1 MYLRRPMRTQTKIAV
16 IFFLISLATIVILSA
31 SVYYFIIQYSY
42 TDFYKRLEI
51 RGVVT
56 AKAYLDQEEASQAV
70 LQEVR
75 EMHLE
80 KLPEEREYFLK
91 IEDGKGFEQE
101 AAELK
106 LPLSFFTKVLTD
118 GEATYQKDN
127 TFYAGIQYEGKS
139 GRYIVIVSADNYYN
153 IQLLSYLRS
162 IFLIAIF
169 IVSLFA
175 LSIAVVFSRQ
185 IFNPVKQITDRVKEI
200 SSQSLHLR
208 LNSAK
213 VNDEISE
220 LEKTFNNMLD
230 RLETSFETQNN
241 FISNASHELSTPL
254 TTIIGE
260 ADVTLV
266 KERTTQEYID
276 ALTTIQKEAE
286 RLDKITKSLL
296 FLAQTGLTGKVQ
308 KFEKVRA
315 DQLLWDVKSTVDKIN
330 PKNKVQLNLS
340 LMPDNPEQLKIKGN
354 EQLLHLAISNL
365 INNACKYSN
374 NQPVIVS
381 IGTASD
387 RVVIV
392 IKDLGIG
399 IPENELKYI
408 YDPFFRASN
417 TREYE
422 GYGIGL
428 PLTRNIVRLHRGEL
442 LVSSTINQGTT
453 VQISFPIGDFTI
465 A

>member
-1 MYLRRPMRTQTKIAV
+1 MKTQTKIAV
-16 IFFLISLATIVILSA
+16 IFFLISLSTILILSA
-31 SVYYFIIQYSY
+31 SVYYFVIQYAAA
-42 TDFYKRLEI
+42 DFYKRLEI
-51 RGVVT
+51 RGFVT
-56 AKAYLDQEEASQAV
+56 AKSYLDQEEASQAV
-70 LQEVR
+70 LEEVR
-75 EMHLE
+75 RMQLE

-101 AAELK
+101 AAELFM
-106 LPLSFFTKVLTD
+106 PIEFFNKVLKD
-118 GEATYQKDN
+118 GKANYRKDN
-127 TFYAGIQYEGKS
+127 TFYAGIQYQGKT
-139 GRYIVIVSADNYYN
+139 GKYIVIVSADNYYN
-153 IQLLSYLRS
+153 IQLLSYLRN
-162 IFLIAIF
+162 IFIISIF

-175 LSIAVVFSRQ
+175 LFIALIFSKQ

-208 LNSAK
+208 LESVKA
-213 VNDEISE
+213 NDEISE

-276 ALTTIQKEAE
+276 SLTVIQKEAE
-286 RLDKITKSLL
+286 RLEKITKSLL

-308 KFEKVRA
+308 KFEITRV
-315 DQLLWDVKSTVDKIN
+315 DQLLWDVKSTIDKIN
-330 PKNKVQLNLS
+330 LKNKVQLNLS
-340 LMPDNPEQLKIKGN
+340 SMPDNPEQLRISCN
-354 EQLLHLAISNL
+354 PQLLHLAISNL

-374 NQPVIVS
+374 NQVVTVS
-381 IGTASD
+381 ISITD
-387 RVVIV
+387 NKVIIV
-392 IKDLGIG
+392 IKDMGIG
-399 IPENELKYI
+399 IPEDDLKYI

-417 TREYE
+417 AREFE

-428 PLTRNIVRLHRGEL
+428 PLTRNIVRLNKGEL
-442 LVSSTINQGTT
+442 LIRSKINEGTT
-453 VQISFPIGDFTI
+453 VQISFPVVESTT

>member
-1 MYLRRPMRTQTKIAV
+1 MRTQTKIAI

-31 SVYYFIIQYSY
+31 SVYYFIIQYSS

-91 IEDGKGFEQE
+91 IEDGKDFTQE
-101 AAELK
+101 SSELQ
-106 LPLSFFTKVLTD
+106 LPLSFFTKVLLD
-118 GEATYQKDN
+118 GEATYQRDN
-127 TFYAGIQYEGKS
+127 TFYAGIQYEGKT
-139 GRYIVIVSADNYYN
+139 GKYIVIVSADNYYN
-153 IQLLSYLRS
+153 IQLLSYLRN
-162 IFLIAIF
+162 ILIIAIF

-175 LSIAVVFSRQ
+175 LSIALVFSKQ

-276 ALTTIQKEAE
+276 SLTVIQKEAE
-286 RLDKITKSLL
+286 RLEKITKSLL

-365 INNACKYSN
+365 ISNACKYSN
-374 NQPVIVS
+374 NQTVIVS
-381 IGTASD
+381 IGTAGD
-387 RVVIV
+387 KVIIV

-417 TREYE
+417 TLEYE

-428 PLTRNIVRLHRGEL
+428 PLTRNIVRLHKGEL
-442 LVSSTINQGTT
+442 LVNSKINEGTT

>member
-1 MYLRRPMRTQTKIAV
+1 MRTQTRIAL
-16 IFFLISLATIVILSA
+16 IFFLISLTIIVILSA
-31 SVYYFIIQYSY
+31 SVYFFIIQYSF

-56 AKAYLDQEEASQAV
+56 AKSQLDQEEASQAV

-80 KLPEEREYFLK
+80 KLPEEKEYFFK
-91 IEDGKGFEQE
+91 IEEGKGFEKE
-101 AAELK
+101 AAELN
-106 LPLSFFTKVLTD
+106 LPLEFFATILKE
-118 GEATYQKDN
+118 GEAAYQKDN
-127 TFYAGIQYEGKS
+127 TFYAGIQYTGKK
-139 GRYIVIVSADNYYN
+139 GQYAVVVSADNYSN
-153 IQLLSYLRS
+153 LQLLGYLRS
-162 IFLIAIF
+162 IFIVSIV

-175 LSIAVVFSRQ
+175 LSIAIVFSKQ
-185 IFNPVKQITDRVKEI
+185 IFNPVKEITDKVKEI
-200 SSQSLHLR
+200 SSQNLHLR
-208 LNSAK
+208 LESTN
-213 VNDEISE
+213 VNDEISD

-230 RLETSFETQNN
+230 RLETAFGTQNN

-260 ADVTLV
+260 ADVTLS
-266 KERTTQEYID
+266 KERSKEEYIES
-276 ALTTIQKEAE
+276 LEIVQKEAE

-296 FLAQTGLTGKVQ
+296 FLAQTGLTGKTQ
-308 KFEKVRA
+308 KFDKVRA

-340 LMPDNPEQLKIKGN
+340 LMPDSPEKLKIKGN
-354 EQLLHLAISNL
+354 EQLLHLALSNL

-374 NQPVIVS
+374 NQPVTIS

-387 RVVIV
+387 KVVIV

-399 IPENELKYI
+399 IPEDELKYI

-417 TREYE
+417 TKEYE

-428 PLTRNIVRLHRGEL
+428 PLTRNIVRLHK
-442 LVSSTINQGTT
+442 
-453 VQISFPIGDFTI
+453 
-465 A
+465 

>member
-1 MYLRRPMRTQTKIAV
+1 MKTQTKIAV
-16 IFFLISLATIVILSA
+16 IFFLISLTTIVILSA
-31 SVYYFIIQYSY
+31 SVYYFVIQYASA
-42 TDFYKRLEI
+42 DFYKRLEI
-51 RGVVT
+51 RGFVT
-56 AKAYLDQEEASQAV
+56 AKSYLDQEEASQAV

-75 EMHLE
+75 KMHLE

-91 IEDGKGFEQE
+91 IEEGKGFEQE
-101 AAELK
+101 AAELYM
-106 LPLSFFTKVLTD
+106 PIDFFDKVLKD
-118 GEATYQKDN
+118 GKATYRKDN
-127 TFYAGIQYEGKS
+127 TFYAGIQYQGKT
-139 GRYIVIVSADNYYN
+139 GKFIVIVSAVNYYSN
-153 IQLLSYLRS
+153 LLLGYLRN
-162 IFLIAIF
+162 IFVISIF

-175 LSIAVVFSRQ
+175 LFIALMFSKQ

-208 LNSAK
+208 LSPAK
-213 VNDEISE
+213 GNDEISE

-276 ALTTIQKEAE
+276 SLTVIQKEAE
-286 RLDKITKSLL
+286 RLEKITKSLL

-308 KFEKVRA
+308 KFEMIRA
-315 DQLLWDVKSTVDKIN
+315 DQLLWDVKSTIDKIN

-340 LMPDNPEQLKIKGN
+340 LMPESPEQLRIKCN

-374 NQPVIVS
+374 NQVVTVS
-381 IGTASD
+381 IGITD
-387 RVVIV
+387 NKVNIV
-392 IKDLGIG
+392 IKDMGIG
-399 IPENELKYI
+399 IPNDDLKYI

-417 TREYE
+417 AREYE

-428 PLTRNIVRLHRGEL
+428 PLTRNIVRLHKGEL
-442 LVSSTINQGTT
+442 HISSKINEGTT
-453 VQISFPIGDFTI
+453 VEISFPVIDFII

>member
-1 MYLRRPMRTQTKIAV
+1 MKTQTKIAV
-16 IFFLISLATIVILSA
+16 IFFLISLTTILILSA
-31 SVYYFIIQYSY
+31 SVYYFVIQYAAA
-42 TDFYKRLEI
+42 DFYKRLEI
-51 RGVVT
+51 RGFVT
-56 AKAYLDQEEASQAV
+56 AKSYLDQEEASQAV

-75 EMHLE
+75 KMHLE

-91 IEDGKGFEQE
+91 MEEGKGFEQE
-101 AAELK
+101 AAELFI
-106 LPLSFFTKVLTD
+106 PIDFFDKVLKD
-118 GEATYQKDN
+118 GKANYRKDN
-127 TFYAGIQYEGKS
+127 TFYAGIQYQGKT
-139 GRYIVIVSADNYYN
+139 GKYIVIVSADNYYN
-153 IQLLSYLRS
+153 IQLLSYLRNIFS
-162 IFLIAIF
+162 ISII

-175 LSIAVVFSRQ
+175 LFIALIFSKQ

-208 LNSAK
+208 LQSAK
-213 VNDEISE
+213 ANDEISE

-260 ADVTLV
+260 ADVTLA
-266 KERTTQEYID
+266 KERTKQEYID
-276 ALTTIQKEAE
+276 SLTIIQKEAE
-286 RLDKITKSLL
+286 RLEKITKSLL

-308 KFEKVRA
+308 KFEITRV
-315 DQLLWDVKSTVDKIN
+315 DQLLWDVKSTIDKIN

-340 LMPDNPEQLKIKGN
+340 SMPDNPEQLRINGN
-354 EQLLHLAISNL
+354 PQLLHLAISNL

-374 NQPVIVS
+374 NQVV
-381 IGTASD
+381 TASISTINNK
-387 RVVIV
+387 VVIT
-392 IKDLGIG
+392 INDLGIG
-399 IPENELKYI
+399 IPEDDLKYI

-417 TREYE
+417 AREFE

-442 LVSSTINQGTT
+442 LIRSKINEGTT
-453 VQISFPIGDFTI
+453 VQISFPVMASII